1 MVEGVARVQIARQPA
16 LQRAGLRQRV
26 AVDFQQIVHR
36 HAVAGQVEIGQIGQQ
51 EADGVAQAAIAFG
64 DALQDGVRNR
74 QLARVIRRG
83 HPQTQNVG
91 AQGVVDF
98 CGR

>member
-1 MVEGVARVQIARQPA
+1 MSCMALVEGVARVQIARQPV

-51 EADGVAQAAIAFG
+51 ETNGVAQAAIVSVTPFG
-64 DALQDGVRNR
+64 MVSEIASS
-74 QLARVIRRG
+74 
-83 HPQTQNVG
+83 PE
-91 AQGVVDF
+91 
-98 CGR
+98 